1 MVGLESLTDSGAE
14 ISHADEPRRRRVVH
28 RRFLNSSS
36 VVVVVF
42 VELSTPST
50 KTSFHLNRKRHRRQR
65 LFVSDNCFDAESS
78 KDFFCA
84 IATEE
89 TEAASLGRLNRGL
102 SLAASRRGRRRRRR
116 RQRRCTADKQT
127 YFLLQGRG
135 RWNKERKLR
144 VEQKQNS
151 FFSGWKVGGE
161 QCEIVVCNGWFIFRQ
176 KIELPWVSLKRSLF
190 FLLDRQQQQQQQQH
204 RERDRGREGEQ
215 LVAVVLVAVGSAAT
229 RLISHK

>member
-50 KTSFHLNRKRHRRQR
+50 KTSFHLNRKRHRRHRRQR

-102 SLAASRRGRRRRRR
+102 SLAEAVD
-116 RQRRCTADKQT
+116 ADA
-127 YFLLQGRG
+127 
-135 RWNKERKLR
+135 
-144 VEQKQNS
+144 
-151 FFSGWKVGGE
+151 
-161 QCEIVVCNGWFIFRQ
+161 
-176 KIELPWVSLKRSLF
+176 
-190 FLLDRQQQQQQQQH
+190 DA
-204 RERDRGREGEQ
+204 D
-215 LVAVVLVAVGSAAT
+215 GSAAAQLT
-229 RLISHK
+229 NRLTFSCKDEDAGIKRES